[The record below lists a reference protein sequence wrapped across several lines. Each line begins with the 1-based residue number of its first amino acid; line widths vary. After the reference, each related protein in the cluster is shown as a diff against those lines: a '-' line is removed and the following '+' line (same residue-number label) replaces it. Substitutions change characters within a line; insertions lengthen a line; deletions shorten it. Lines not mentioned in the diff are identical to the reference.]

1 MLLKLTKLS
10 LWMIVILLVGLIAAS
25 MPAAAQTAQQTI
37 TGCLQKGL
45 ETGGFFL
52 ISSDDQHWELYPGG
66 SVSFAD
72 HVGQTVAVTGTS
84 PTRTAAQEEKSQT
97 YEKKETGTRKHADFQ
112 VTSLKVVNPTCGK

>member
-1 MLLKLTKLS
+1 MGNERTS
-10 LWMIVILLVGLIAAS
+10 AVQNV
-25 MPAAAQTAQQTI
+25 